1 MNKLAVISGGT
12 KGIGFAIAAKFAQQN
27 FDIVVCSRNLA
38 GIEQTKG
45 YFQDNFP
52 HIEANFKVAD
62 LSKKVD
68 CLKFSNYIL
77 SLNRDIDVLVNNAG
91 MYIPGQVH
99 NEDEG
104 ILEKMIE
111 TNLYSAYR
119 LTQAIVPKM
128 MEQKQGHIFT
138 ICSTASI
145 VPYINGGSY
154 CISKH
159 ALLGFSKVLREE
171 MKPFN
176 IRVTA
181 ILPGPTKTASW
192 DGVDLPNERFI
203 KPDDIGEAIFS
214 VYALSKYAVVEE
226 LLIRPQLGDI

>member
-1 MNKLAVISGGT
+1 MKKLAVISGAT
-12 KGIGFAIAAKFAQQN
+12 KGIGFAIAQKFAQHN
-27 FDIVVCSRNLA
+27 FDIVICGRNA
-38 GIEQTKG
+38 MDI
-45 YFQDNFP
+45 DNARTFFAQNYKD
-52 HIEANFKVAD
+52 IQLFAFKFD
-62 LSKKVD
+62 LSKADD
-68 CLKFSNYIL
+68 CLRFSQNIL
-77 SLNRDIDVLVNNAG
+77 ALNRDIDVLVNNAG
-91 MYIPGQVH
+91 SYQPGLVH

-104 ILEKMIE
+104 VLEKMIE

-119 LTQAIVPKM
+119 LTRGLTPKM
-128 MEQKQGHIFT
+128 IEQKLGHIFT

-145 VPYINGGSY
+145 IPYINGGSY

-171 MKPFN
+171 MKEHN

-192 DGVDLPNERFI
+192 DGVDLPTERFI
-203 KPDDIGEAIFS
+203 KPEDIAEAVFGAYS
-214 VYALSKYAVVEE
+214 LSKYAVVEE